1 MAKNRA
7 KDLADISIN
16 LQVIPILNE
25 NEKFDYLKFYA
36 VRLFLVFFLIDEVTM
51 FFKDMLMLSP
61 EEVEMMPDPRED
73 FKVIFCEKIKDIV

>member
-1 MAKNRA
+1 LAKNRA

-36 VRLFLVFFLIDEVTM
+36 VRLF
-51 FFKDMLMLSP
+51 
-61 EEVEMMPDPRED
+61 
-73 FKVIFCEKIKDIV
+73 